1 METMNGTARIR
12 GAYST
17 LSKKEQRIADYIL
30 KQPEQIIHHTINQV
44 ADDLDVAESTVFRFC
59 QRVGFKGYQAL
70 KIALASDVVA
80 PLQDIHEDITE
91 TDTALEIAE
100 KIFSTNGKTIEST
113 RQILE
118 GASLEKTVKLFLGAR
133 RIEFFGSGGSA
144 VVALDAYHKF
154 VRSGLQVS
162 AMLESHMQLMSASQ
176 LTAED
181 VAVVISHSGAS
192 KETLDIAKLLKEKG
206 IPTIAI
212 TNYAKSPLSK
222 IADVSLFTVSQE
234 TAFRSEALA
243 SRIAELSLIDALFTA
258 VMIRRGDAARASL
271 QQMREA
277 IANRR
282 V

>member
-118 GASLEKTVKLFLGAR
+118 GISLEKAVELFLGAR

-206 IPTIAI
+206 VPTIAI

>member
-70 KIALASDVVA
+70 KIALASDIVA

-91 TDTALEIAE
+91 TDTVLEIAE

-118 GASLEKTVKLFLGAR
+118 AASLEKTIDLFLKAR

-162 AMLESHMQLMSASQ
+162 AILESHMQLMSASQ
-176 LTAED
+176 LTTED

-192 KETLDIAKLLKEKG
+192 KETLDIAKLLKEKHV
-206 IPTIAI
+206 PMIAI

-222 IADVSLFTVSQE
+222 IADVSLYTVSQE

-258 VMIRRGDAARASL
+258 VMMRRGEAARTSL

-277 IANRR
+277 ISMRR
-282 V
+282 I

>member
-30 KQPEQIIHHTINQV
+30 KQPEKIIHHTINQV

-80 PLQDIHEDITE
+80 PLQDIHEDIIE
-91 TDTALEIAE
+91 MDTALEIAE

-118 GASLEKTVKLFLGAR
+118 GASLEKTIELFLGAR

-144 VVALDAYHKF
+144 VIALDAYHKF

-162 AMLESHMQLMSASQ
+162 AILESHMQLMSASQ
-176 LTAED
+176 LTTAD

-206 IPTIAI
+206 VPMIAI

-222 IADVSLFTVSQE
+222 LADVSLYTVSQE

-258 VMIRRGDAARASL
+258 VMMRRGEAARASL

-277 IANRR
+277 ISLRR
-282 V
+282 I

>member
-118 GASLEKTVKLFLGAR
+118 GASLEKTVELFLGAR

-162 AMLESHMQLMSASQ
+162 AILESHMQLMSASQ
-176 LTAED
+176 LTTAD

-206 IPTIAI
+206 VPMIAI

-222 IADVSLFTVSQE
+222 LADVSLYTVSQE

-258 VMIRRGDAARASL
+258 VMMRRGEAARASL

-277 IANRR
+277 ISLRR
-282 V
+282 I

>member
-91 TDTALEIAE
+91 TDSVLEIAE

-118 GASLEKTVKLFLGAR
+118 ASSLEKTVELFLNAR

-162 AMLESHMQLMSASQ
+162 AILESHMQLMSASQ
-176 LTAED
+176 LTTED
-181 VAVVISHSGAS
+181 IAVVISHSGAS

-206 IPTIAI
+206 VPTVAI

-222 IADVSLFTVSQE
+222 LADVSLYTVSQE

-258 VMIRRGDAARASL
+258 VMMRRGEAARVSL

-277 IANRR
+277 ISMRR
-282 V
+282 I

>member
-113 RQILE
+113 RQILD
-118 GASLEKTVKLFLGAR
+118 GASLEKTVELFLGAR

-206 IPTIAI
+206 VPTIAI

-243 SRIAELSLIDALFTA
+243 SRIAELSLVDALFTA

-277 IANRR
+277 ISMRR
-282 V
+282 I

>member
-30 KQPEQIIHHTINQV
+30 KQPEKIIHHTINQV

-80 PLQDIHEDITE
+80 PLQDIHEDIIE

-118 GASLEKTVKLFLGAR
+118 GASLEKTIELFLGAR

-144 VVALDAYHKF
+144 VIALDAYHKF

-162 AMLESHMQLMSASQ
+162 AILESHMQLMSASQ
-176 LTAED
+176 LTTAD

-206 IPTIAI
+206 VPMIAI

-222 IADVSLFTVSQE
+222 LADVSLYTVSQE

-258 VMIRRGDAARASL
+258 VMMRRGEAARASL

-277 IANRR
+277 ISLRR
-282 V
+282 I

>member
-30 KQPEQIIHHTINQV
+30 KQPEKIIHHTINQV

-118 GASLEKTVKLFLGAR
+118 GASLEKTVELFLGAR

-162 AMLESHMQLMSASQ
+162 AILESHMQLMSASQ
-176 LTAED
+176 LTTAD

-206 IPTIAI
+206 VPMIAI

-222 IADVSLFTVSQE
+222 LADVSLYTVSQE

-258 VMIRRGDAARASL
+258 VMMRRGEAARVSL

-277 IANRR
+277 ISLRR
-282 V
+282 I

>member
-80 PLQDIHEDITE
+80 PLQDIHEDIVE
-91 TDTALEIAE
+91 TDSVLEIAE

-118 GASLEKTVKLFLGAR
+118 GASLEKTVELFLGAR

-162 AMLESHMQLMSASQ
+162 AILESHMQLMSASQ
-176 LTAED
+176 LTTED

-206 IPTIAI
+206 VSTVAI
-212 TNYAKSPLSK
+212 TNYAKSPISK
-222 IADVSLFTVSQE
+222 IADVSLYTVSQE

-258 VMIRRGDAARASL
+258 VMMRRGEAARASL

-277 IANRR
+277 ISMRR
-282 V
+282 I

>member
-118 GASLEKTVKLFLGAR
+118 GASLEKTVELFLGAR

-206 IPTIAI
+206 VPTIAI

-222 IADVSLFTVSQE
+222 ISDVSLYTVSQE

-243 SRIAELSLIDALFTA
+243 SRIAELSLVDALFTA

-277 IANRR
+277 ISMRR
-282 V
+282 I

>member
-80 PLQDIHEDITE
+80 PLQDIHEDIAE
-91 TDTALEIAE
+91 TDSVLEIAE

-118 GASLEKTVKLFLGAR
+118 GDSLEKTVELFLGAR

-162 AMLESHMQLMSASQ
+162 AILESHMQLMSASQ
-176 LTAED
+176 LTTED

-206 IPTIAI
+206 VPTIAI

-222 IADVSLFTVSQE
+222 IADVSLYTVSQE

-277 IANRR
+277 ISTRR
-282 V
+282 I

>member
-118 GASLEKTVKLFLGAR
+118 GASLEKAIELFLGAR

-162 AMLESHMQLMSASQ
+162 AILESHMQLMSASQ
-176 LTAED
+176 LTTED

-206 IPTIAI
+206 VPMVAI

-222 IADVSLFTVSQE
+222 IADVSLYTVSQE

-258 VMIRRGDAARASL
+258 VMMRRGEASRMSL

-277 IANRR
+277 ISMRR
-282 V
+282 I

>member
-30 KQPEQIIHHTINQV
+30 KQPEKIIHHTINQV

-80 PLQDIHEDITE
+80 PLQDIHEDIIE

-118 GASLEKTVKLFLGAR
+118 DASLEKTIELFLGAR

-144 VVALDAYHKF
+144 VIALDAYHKF

-162 AMLESHMQLMSASQ
+162 AILESHMQLMSASQ
-176 LTAED
+176 LTTAD

-206 IPTIAI
+206 VPMIAI

-222 IADVSLFTVSQE
+222 LADVSLYTVSQE

-258 VMIRRGDAARASL
+258 VMMRRGEAARASL

-277 IANRR
+277 ISLRR
-282 V
+282 I

>member
-113 RQILE
+113 RQILD
-118 GASLEKTVKLFLGAR
+118 GASLEKTVELFLGAR

-206 IPTIAI
+206 VPTIAI

-277 IANRR
+277 ISMRR
-282 V
+282 I

>member
-30 KQPEQIIHHTINQV
+30 KQPEKIIHHTINQV

-118 GASLEKTVKLFLGAR
+118 GTSLEKTIELFLGAR

-162 AMLESHMQLMSASQ
+162 AILESHMQLMSASQ
-176 LTAED
+176 LTTAD

-206 IPTIAI
+206 VPMIAI

-222 IADVSLFTVSQE
+222 LADVSLYTISQE

-258 VMIRRGDAARASL
+258 VMMRRGEAARASL

-277 IANRR
+277 ISLRR
-282 V
+282 I

>member
-118 GASLEKTVKLFLGAR
+118 GVSLEKAVELFLVAR
-133 RIEFFGSGGSA
+133 RIEFFG
-144 VVALDAYHKF
+144 
-154 VRSGLQVS
+154 
-162 AMLESHMQLMSASQ
+162 
-176 LTAED
+176 
-181 VAVVISHSGAS
+181 
-192 KETLDIAKLLKEKG
+192 
-206 IPTIAI
+206 
-212 TNYAKSPLSK
+212 
-222 IADVSLFTVSQE
+222 
-234 TAFRSEALA
+234 
-243 SRIAELSLIDALFTA
+243 
-258 VMIRRGDAARASL
+258 
-271 QQMREA
+271 
-277 IANRR
+277 
-282 V
+282 

>member
-118 GASLEKTVKLFLGAR
+118 GISLEKAVELFLGAR

-162 AMLESHMQLMSASQ
+162 AILESHMQLMSASQ
-176 LTAED
+176 LTTAD

-206 IPTIAI
+206 VPMIAI

-222 IADVSLFTVSQE
+222 IADVSLYTVSQE

-258 VMIRRGDAARASL
+258 VMMRRGEAARVSL

-277 IANRR
+277 ISMRR
-282 V
+282 I

>member
-30 KQPEQIIHHTINQV
+30 KQPEKIIHHTINQV

-91 TDTALEIAE
+91 TDTVLEIAE

-118 GASLEKTVKLFLGAR
+118 GASLEKTVEQFLKAR

-162 AMLESHMQLMSASQ
+162 AILESHMQLMSASQ
-176 LTAED
+176 LTTAD

-206 IPTIAI
+206 VPMIAI

-222 IADVSLFTVSQE
+222 IADVSLYTVSQE

-258 VMIRRGDAARASL
+258 VMMRRGEAARTSL

-277 IANRR
+277 ISMRR
-282 V
+282 I

>member
-91 TDTALEIAE
+91 KDTVLEIAE

-118 GASLEKTVKLFLGAR
+118 GTSLEKTVELFLGAR

-176 LTAED
+176 LTTDD

-206 IPTIAI
+206 VPTVAI

-222 IADVSLFTVSQE
+222 IADVSLYTVSQE

-258 VMIRRGDAARASL
+258 VMMRRGDAARASL

-277 IANRR
+277 ISMRR
-282 V
+282 I

>member
-118 GASLEKTVKLFLGAR
+118 GVSLEQAVELFLGAR

-162 AMLESHMQLMSASQ
+162 AILESHMQLMSASQ
-176 LTAED
+176 LTTAD

-206 IPTIAI
+206 VPMIAI

-222 IADVSLFTVSQE
+222 IADVSLYTVSQE

-258 VMIRRGDAARASL
+258 IMMRRGEAARASL

-277 IANRR
+277 ISMRR
-282 V
+282 I

>member
-30 KQPEQIIHHTINQV
+30 KQPEKIIHHTINQV

-118 GASLEKTVKLFLGAR
+118 GASLEKTVELFLGAR

-162 AMLESHMQLMSASQ
+162 AILESHMQLMSASQ
-176 LTAED
+176 LTTAD

-206 IPTIAI
+206 VPMIAI

-222 IADVSLFTVSQE
+222 LADVSLYTVSQE

-258 VMIRRGDAARASL
+258 VMMRRGEAARASL

-277 IANRR
+277 ISLRR
-282 V
+282 I

>member
-30 KQPEQIIHHTINQV
+30 KQPEKIIHHTINQV

-118 GASLEKTVKLFLGAR
+118 GVSLEKAVELFLGAR

-162 AMLESHMQLMSASQ
+162 AILESHMQLMSASQ
-176 LTAED
+176 LTTAD

-206 IPTIAI
+206 VPMIAI

-222 IADVSLFTVSQE
+222 LADVSLYTVSQE

-258 VMIRRGDAARASL
+258 VMMRRGEAARASL

-277 IANRR
+277 ISLRR
-282 V
+282 I

>member
-30 KQPEQIIHHTINQV
+30 KQPEKIIHHTINQV

-118 GASLEKTVKLFLGAR
+118 GVSLEKAVELFLGAR

-144 VVALDAYHKF
+144 VIALDAYHKF

-162 AMLESHMQLMSASQ
+162 AILESHMQLMSASQ
-176 LTAED
+176 LTTAD

-206 IPTIAI
+206 VPMIAI

-222 IADVSLFTVSQE
+222 LADVSLYTVSQE

-258 VMIRRGDAARASL
+258 VMMRRGEAARASL

-277 IANRR
+277 ISLRR
-282 V
+282 I

>member
-1 METMNGTARIR
+1 METMNGTAHIR

-30 KQPEQIIHHTINQV
+30 KQPEKIIHHTINQV
-44 ADDLDVAESTVFRFC
+44 AEDLDVAESTVFRFC

-91 TDTALEIAE
+91 MDTALEVAE

-118 GASLEKTVKLFLGAR
+118 ASSLEKAIELFLTAR

-162 AMLESHMQLMSASQ
+162 AILESHMQLMSASQ
-176 LTAED
+176 LTTED

-206 IPTIAI
+206 VPMIAI

-222 IADVSLFTVSQE
+222 FADVSLYTVSQE

-243 SRIAELSLIDALFTA
+243 SRIAELSLVDALFTT
-258 VMIRRGDAARASL
+258 VMMRRGEAARTSL

-277 IANRR
+277 ISLRR
-282 V
+282 I

>member
-113 RQILE
+113 RQILD
-118 GASLEKTVKLFLGAR
+118 GASLEKTVELFLGAR

-206 IPTIAI
+206 VPTIAI

>member
-80 PLQDIHEDITE
+80 PLQDIHEDIAE
-91 TDTALEIAE
+91 TDTVLEIAE

-118 GASLEKTVKLFLGAR
+118 GTSLEKTVELFLGAR

-144 VVALDAYHKF
+144 VIALDAYHKF

-176 LTAED
+176 LTTAD

-206 IPTIAI
+206 VPMIAI

-222 IADVSLFTVSQE
+222 LADVSLYTVSQE

-258 VMIRRGDAARASL
+258 VMMRRGEAARASL

-277 IANRR
+277 ISMRR
-282 V
+282 I

>member
-118 GASLEKTVKLFLGAR
+118 GDSLEKTVELFLGAR

-162 AMLESHMQLMSASQ
+162 AILESHMQLMSASQ
-176 LTAED
+176 LTTED

-206 IPTIAI
+206 VPTIAI

-222 IADVSLFTVSQE
+222 IADVSLYTVSQE

-258 VMIRRGDAARASL
+258 VMMRRGDAARASL

-277 IANRR
+277 ISMRR
-282 V
+282 I

>member
-118 GASLEKTVKLFLGAR
+118 GASLEKTVELFLGAR

-206 IPTIAI
+206 VPMIAI

-222 IADVSLFTVSQE
+222 IADVSLYTVSQE

-258 VMIRRGDAARASL
+258 VMMRRGEAARASL

-277 IANRR
+277 ISMRR
-282 V
+282 I

>member
-118 GASLEKTVKLFLGAR
+118 GASLEKTVELFLGAR

-176 LTAED
+176 LTTAD

-206 IPTIAI
+206 VPMIAI

-222 IADVSLFTVSQE
+222 IADVSLYTVSQE

-277 IANRR
+277 ISMRR
-282 V
+282 I

>member
-30 KQPEQIIHHTINQV
+30 KQPEKIIHHTINQV

-118 GASLEKTVKLFLGAR
+118 GTSLEKAVELFLGAR

-154 VRSGLQVS
+154 IRSGLQVS

-206 IPTIAI
+206 VPTIAI

-277 IANRR
+277 ISMRR
-282 V
+282 I

>member
-118 GASLEKTVKLFLGAR
+118 GVSLEKAVELFLGAR

-162 AMLESHMQLMSASQ
+162 AILESHMQLMSASQ
-176 LTAED
+176 LTTAD

-206 IPTIAI
+206 VPMIAI

-222 IADVSLFTVSQE
+222 IADVSLYTVSQE

-258 VMIRRGDAARASL
+258 VMMRRGEAARVSL

-277 IANRR
+277 ISMRR
-282 V
+282 I

>member
-118 GASLEKTVKLFLGAR
+118 GVSLEKAVELFLGAR

-176 LTAED
+176 LTTAD

-206 IPTIAI
+206 VPMIAI

-222 IADVSLFTVSQE
+222 IADVSLYTVSQE

-258 VMIRRGDAARASL
+258 VMMRRGEAARTSL

-277 IANRR
+277 ISMRR
-282 V
+282 I

>member
-44 ADDLDVAESTVFRFC
+44 ADDLEVAESTVFRFC

-113 RQILE
+113 RQILD
-118 GASLEKTVKLFLGAR
+118 GASLEKTVELFLGAR

-206 IPTIAI
+206 VPTIAI

-258 VMIRRGDAARASL
+258 VMMRRGEAARTSL

-277 IANRR
+277 ISMRR
-282 V
+282 I

>member
-118 GASLEKTVKLFLGAR
+118 GSSLEKTVELFLGAR

-206 IPTIAI
+206 VPTIAI

-277 IANRR
+277 ISMRR
-282 V
+282 I

>member
-30 KQPEQIIHHTINQV
+30 KQPEKIIHHTINQV

-118 GASLEKTVKLFLGAR
+118 GASLEKTVELFLGAR

-162 AMLESHMQLMSASQ
+162 AILESHMQLMSASQ
-176 LTAED
+176 LTTAD

-192 KETLDIAKLLKEKG
+192 EETLDIAKLLKEKG
-206 IPTIAI
+206 VPMIAI

-222 IADVSLFTVSQE
+222 LADVSLYTVSQE

-258 VMIRRGDAARASL
+258 VMMRRGEAARASL

-277 IANRR
+277 ISLRR
-282 V
+282 I